1 VRAFVR
7 APCLRHNHIAS
18 SRHSPGG
25 EPARSTDRHAFPAEY
40 QRGLYEAIFRRRD
53 IRNFLADEVPD
64 EVLARV
70 IVAAHHAASV
80 GFTQPWDFIV
90 VRDAQRRRQVRSV
103 FERERE
109 INAAQFTGER
119 LRQFLALKLE
129 GILEAPLNLIV
140 TCEPDR
146 FGPAV
151 LGKVSIREVEVYST
165 CLAIGNLWLA
175 ARAEGLGVGWV
186 SIVRNDALREIFA
199 IPSHIIPV
207 AYLCVGYV
215 ETFPDRPVLESAQW
229 ASRMPPRTLLHF
241 DSWDGRIENDGHGLT
256 ELVQSTE
263 IWRGILAEAAPF
275 AADHQTSG
283 DRQREVKHHDEV
295 SQNTGVI
302 IPNRIVK
309 AHGE

>member
-1 VRAFVR
+1 LNGDIALSQGSRGSERMRA
-7 APCLRHNHIAS
+7 AN
-18 SRHSPGG
+18 
-25 EPARSTDRHAFPAEY
+25 RHALPAEY

-53 IRNFLADEVPD
+53 IREFIPDAVPD

-90 VRDAQRRRQVRSV
+90 VRDTERRREVKRI
-103 FERERE
+103 FEQERA
-109 INAAQFTGER
+109 INAAQFTGDR
-119 LRQFLALKLE
+119 LRKFLALKLE

-165 CLAIGNLWLA
+165 CLAVANLWLA

-186 SIVRNDALREIFA
+186 SILRDDALREIFS
-199 IPSHIIPV
+199 IPHQIIPV

-215 ETFPDRPVLESAQW
+215 EAFPDRPILESAEW
-229 ASRMPPRTLLHF
+229 AARMPPRALLHF
-241 DSWDGRIENDGHGLT
+241 DSWNGKTESVGHALAD
-256 ELVQSTE
+256 LVQSPE
-263 IWRGILAEAAPF
+263 IWRGLLTDAAPRD
-275 AADHQTSG
+275 AEHRSESASVPHCTSKTRG
-283 DRQREVKHHDEV
+283 
-295 SQNTGVI
+295 G
-302 IPNRIVK
+302 
-309 AHGE
+309 